1 MNNSGVNFK
10 RRPENSNNHR
20 SKATP
25 DDFSSY
31 KSRQLEQR
39 NAATLGGNPVKDYRA
54 SSFQLNII
62 HEEE

>member
-1 MNNSGVNFK
+1 MNNSGINFK
-10 RRPENSNNHR
+10 RRPENNNRSN
-20 SKATP
+20 KVTT
-25 DDFSSY
+25 DEFSSY

-62 HEEE
+62 HEEEQ